1 MEDSIVM
8 NPKPNPQRANTA
20 NEYQLTTN
28 ESQQAVQAVHIPIKQ
43 AKTENN
49 LSLVH
54 FPIRPRNIQSS
65 SNMIKVMRNNLLKN
79 AF

>member
-1 MEDSIVM
+1 MKTK
-8 NPKPNPQRANTA
+8 PKPQRANSA
-20 NEYQLTTN
+20 IEYQLTTN

-49 LSLVH
+49 LSSVH

-65 SNMIKVMRNNLLKN
+65 SNMIKGMRRNLLQN